1 MAIRCSSFL
10 LGIMCLLSVQLA
22 DTAEGKSLVTK
33 ASGWTPYGSVQF
45 KFFGTGSSWKEAE
58 KVCMQ
63 YGALLASV
71 HDENEHKYIKG
82 LIQLLTGEDRPTW
95 LGGKKSDAG
104 RWVWSDGSDFDFS
117 KWTRGQPDGSGR
129 CLQINYNGGWD
140 DLGCTEIRSFVCA
153 RQTGK

>member
-22 DTAEGKSLVTK
+22 DTQEEKGLLLK
-33 ASGWTPYGSVQF
+33 AFAWTQHGSREF
-45 KFFGTGSSWKEAE
+45 KFFGIGSSWKDAE

-63 YGALLASV
+63 SGALLASV
-71 HDENEHKYIKG
+71 HNNNEEKFIKR
-82 LIQLLTGEDRPTW
+82 LIQSHTGEDRPTW
-95 LGGKKSDAG
+95 LGGKPSNAG
-104 RWVWSDGSDFDFS
+104 YWVWSDGSDFDFA
-117 KWTRGQPDGSGR
+117 KWTPGQPDGSGR

-140 DLGCTEIRSFVCA
+140 DLVCTEKRPFVCA